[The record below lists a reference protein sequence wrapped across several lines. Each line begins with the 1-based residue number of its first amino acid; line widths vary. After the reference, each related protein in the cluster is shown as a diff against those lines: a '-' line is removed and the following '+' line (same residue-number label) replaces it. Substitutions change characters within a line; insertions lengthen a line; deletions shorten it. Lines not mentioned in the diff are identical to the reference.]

1 MRGVCEITMC
11 CHSVSRG
18 RFGRKF
24 IYYWMIKAMK
34 NANDGDDDTGNDNND
49 IIMMMMIMIVI

>member
-1 MRGVCEITMC
+1 MC